1 MTYSI
6 IEVITMEIA
15 LFYSKENSD
24 HLKAANLVKKAVKNL
39 GISATITERD
49 VQMPDPQII
58 VNGFDFRTLLEKPRS
73 GSGTKLS
80 YDSVLKALESTA
92 W

>member
-1 MTYSI
+1 MLTTFLEMTYSI

-58 VNGFDFRTLLEKPRS
+58 VNGFVDSDFCNS
-73 GSGTKLS
+73 H
-80 YDSVLKALESTA
+80 VLIYL
-92 W
+92 

>member
-1 MTYSI
+1 
-6 IEVITMEIA
+6 MEIA

-24 HLKAANLVKKAVKNL
+24 HLKAANLVKRAVRNL
-39 GISATITERD
+39 GISAMITERD
-49 VQMPDPQII
+49 TLTPDPRI
-58 VNGFDFRTLLEKPRS
+58 VINGFDLVNLIEQPGK
-73 GSGTKLS
+73 GSGAKFS

>member
-1 MTYSI
+1 
-6 IEVITMEIA
+6 MEIA

-24 HLKAANLVKKAVKNL
+24 HLKAANFVKRAVRNL

-49 VQMPDPQII
+49 TPMPDPKI
-58 VNGFDFRTLLEKPRS
+58 VINGFDLYNLLEQPGK
-73 GSGTKLS
+73 GGGTKLS